1 MDDSDKRA
9 SQLRHKTALLLFS
22 RQQGSTRGLNI
33 GRTCYVPDSI
43 AVPVHPSLARA
54 NVTLPA

>member
-33 GRTCYVPDSI
+33 GRTCSECY
-43 AVPVHPSLARA
+43 R
-54 NVTLPA
+54 T